1 MVKISGQSISNSAN
15 DGPKPVCK
23 KRKGNSSQPVVQCI
37 SYSNKTLMFCISTS
51 ALSTLISIFIYTC
64 IDLDSSSKSPQLGIL

>member
-37 SYSNKTLMFCISTS
+37 SYSNKTQMFLHFDFCIVHVN
-51 ALSTLISIFIYTC
+51 IY
-64 IDLDSSSKSPQLGIL
+64 IYIYMYRS